1 MFSSQQNWS
10 ALFSIPCSSTF
21 SVIHVN
27 VDFKKERIGFVV
39 VAFLSLKV
47 RAAMWFTAKMPGCWK
62 CKLSPDLH
70 MKGYGGCTSYR
81 RFSQLKFLRCITK
94 FSCSAAH
101 ALHMREVRYKVMGRS
116 CNRPVL
122 HLLFDIIQQIK
133 QKQSLLTGKT
143 FFCQPF
149 LVWFVCLLFNLL
161 TSIWLL
167 HKEQIELP
175 WKELSYGWPWYI
187 I

>member
-1 MFSSQQNWS
+1 MFSFQQNWS

-27 VDFKKERIGFVV
+27 VDFKKERISFVV

-101 ALHMREVRYKVMGRS
+101 ALHMREVRYKVMRRS

-143 FFCQPF
+143 LF
-149 LVWFVCLLFNLL
+149 LPILSGLVCLLV
-161 TSIWLL
+161 I
-167 HKEQIELP
+167 
-175 WKELSYGWPWYI
+175 
-187 I
+187 